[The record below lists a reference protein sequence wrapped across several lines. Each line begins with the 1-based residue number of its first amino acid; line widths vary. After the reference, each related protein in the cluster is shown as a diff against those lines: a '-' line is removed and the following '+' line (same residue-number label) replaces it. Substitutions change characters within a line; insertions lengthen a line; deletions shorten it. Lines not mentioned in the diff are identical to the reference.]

1 MRLRPRSPRPMLR
14 FLLWLCLCAA
24 LLGGRPAAAQR
35 AIFLVRHAEKVD
47 ESRDPELSPAGQARA
62 ARLAAHLER
71 AGISAVYVTEYKRTQ
86 KTAAPLASA
95 LKLTPQAV
103 PAQDRKALVAKLRER
118 PDAVALVV
126 GHSDTLPLL
135 LRELGVAA
143 PPLVTDYGDLF
154 VVVPAASGPPT
165 LLRLRF

>member
-14 FLLWLCLCAA
+14 VLLWLCLCGA
-24 LLGGRPAAAQR
+24 LLGARPAAAQR

-71 AGISAVYVTEYKRTQ
+71 AGISVVFATEYKRTQ

-95 LKLTPQAV
+95 LKLTPQVV
-103 PAQDRKALVAKLRER
+103 PAQDRKALVTKLRER

-143 PPLVTDYGDLF
+143 PPAVTDYGDLF
-154 VVVPAASGPPT
+154 VVVPAASGVPT